1 MQHLKKKED
10 VHKLLQLLLLN
21 KGKKKIAKSKAAG
34 NIDKIAV
41 LPGAVEK
48 LSGKVKNKRLKK
60 ILNSQNVK
68 KIFNYGADFVIKNYS
83 KNLLQ

>member
-1 MQHLKKKED
+1 MQHLKKRED

-34 NIDKIAV
+34 NIGKIAV